1 MCKTFIK
8 SGVQS
13 TKGEIRVYIDISD
26 EKFMEISLLKKH
38 LKNVKRLRKKI
49 RQLGEEEILNIVT
62 EFVTKLPQYEEEQEK
77 RERLISM
84 CRMYCSY
91 EMNLICFSQ
100 ELLREE
106 KVTNKKLKDI
116 KEEVRVLTNILEELD
131 KITNTD
137 EFNANKRKKLGNLI
151 AQKTFIEFKNEFE
164 GVLQIV
170 RMICT
175 TEMTVEEGNR
185 LFKLILSHL
194 KALSKYLK

>member
-1 MCKTFIK
+1 M
-8 SGVQS
+8 
-13 TKGEIRVYIDISD
+13 YIDISD

-116 KEEVRVLTNILEELD
+116 KEEVLVLTNILEELD